1 MMGTPSLV
9 HLLLQGLIF
18 QVPGV
23 LTSGV
28 KMQPVDWPREYGWE
42 NGVPVWAADR
52 ANVNPDFI
60 IGPLP
65 APAFYLEPESDL
77 DNVTCEEVRPG
88 KNGPRASEEPES
100 IDSRVYK
107 LIRESE
113 GLCAVEIGRR
123 CGTTR
128 KIANAALYRLEA
140 RGLALKYG
148 NNKPVIWFNTTTS
161 PADWLST
168 VRDMQPELDHI
179 SDARPENIT
188 KSGPTTKTRW
198 GRAKISVGDKTESA
212 DLSLDRRGEDNVLSG
227 YDTHVM
233 DALGEQHTKG
243 DTSFLAE
250 RVEKELRGGE
260 LTVDFDCGNRH
271 CDKDIRRLQEKE
283 AIFALEETGLEGA
296 RAEPHQA
303 WNLLSEETEHG
314 KIQGT
319 HIAAPTVGNGIAAA
333 CQRHFKLNSG
343 VGVMTPEGQKSVNYA
358 AAKVVAHLQQ
368 HACDHGRISEVF
380 DILSVQP
387 EIMKS
392 GKWSKQ
398 RFLDGLRRAGVKVGN
413 DLPQRSF
420 SVKPNEALGKKK
432 ARGIISA
439 GDEGVILHIFD
450 SAVFERLLFG
460 NPLYEGRSI
469 KHANMREYGCRIGN
483 FVRSYA
489 YTASTDFG
497 AFDGSCTRGIRDSI
511 ENMILKKL
519 FSTVLG
525 DSEEVVALLRE
536 ALRDRTKDSCKM
548 RLGACV
554 KFYIENM
561 IRESG
566 DRGTSIL
573 NFLTNYVMHIG
584 AAHFMLTQAGIKS
597 AAVDVIV
604 EGAIRS
610 GELLNIMCEGDD
622 GLMGFTKKYVEI
634 VAQGDKQ
641 KFGQM
646 LVSAYAHFG
655 FKLEPQGPNG
665 EVSAGS
671 ALLSSAERN
680 EFCSKIF
687 VCVAEGTYLY
697 PKPSKFFQSLRVS
710 FDIASEAATAGVTKA
725 VSLMATAVHN
735 PVLYSMARS
744 LMQYWTD
751 KGGILEVEELNEH
764 SLNAKSLIVVAK
776 TVVDTRG
783 TFENLIGWLDNEHF
797 MAMSDGEAANAV
809 MDSFSM
815 ETGISKDE
823 QESLIVEL
831 SGGKSLELL
840 RKVILSCA

>member
-1 MMGTPSLV
+1 ME
-9 HLLLQGLIF
+9 LI
-18 QVPGV
+18 
-23 LTSGV
+23 
-28 KMQPVDWPREYGWE
+28 
-42 NGVPVWAADR
+42 
-52 ANVNPDFI
+52 
-60 IGPLP
+60 
-65 APAFYLEPESDL
+65 
-77 DNVTCEEVRPG
+77 
-88 KNGPRASEEPES
+88 
-100 IDSRVYK
+100 
-107 LIRESE
+107 
-113 GLCAVEIGRR
+113 
-123 CGTTR
+123 
-128 KIANAALYRLEA
+128 
-140 RGLALKYG
+140 
-148 NNKPVIWFNTTTS
+148 
-161 PADWLST
+161 
-168 VRDMQPELDHI
+168 
-179 SDARPENIT
+179 
-188 KSGPTTKTRW
+188 
-198 GRAKISVGDKTESA
+198 
-212 DLSLDRRGEDNVLSG
+212 
-227 YDTHVM
+227 
-233 DALGEQHTKG
+233 
-243 DTSFLAE
+243 
-250 RVEKELRGGE
+250 
-260 LTVDFDCGNRH
+260 
-271 CDKDIRRLQEKE
+271 
-283 AIFALEETGLEGA
+283 
-296 RAEPHQA
+296 
-303 WNLLSEETEHG
+303 
-314 KIQGT
+314 
-319 HIAAPTVGNGIAAA
+319 
-333 CQRHFKLNSG
+333 
-343 VGVMTPEGQKSVNYA
+343 PEGRC
-358 AAKVVAHLQQ
+358 L
-368 HACDHGRISEVF
+368 
-380 DILSVQP
+380 
-387 EIMKS
+387 
-392 GKWSKQ
+392 
-398 RFLDGLRRAGVKVGN
+398 
-413 DLPQRSF
+413 
-420 SVKPNEALGKKK
+420 
-432 ARGIISA
+432 
-439 GDEGVILHIFD
+439 
-450 SAVFERLLFG
+450 
-460 NPLYEGRSI
+460 
-469 KHANMREYGCRIGN
+469 CRIGN

-554 KFYIENM
+554 KFFFEDM

-687 VCVAEGTYLY
+687 ICVAEGTYLY

-710 FDIASEAATAGVTKA
+710 FDIASVAATAGVTKA

-776 TVVDTRG
+776 KVVDTRG
-783 TFENLIGWLDNEHF
+783 TFENLIAWLDNEHF

-815 ETGISKDE
+815 ETGISKNE